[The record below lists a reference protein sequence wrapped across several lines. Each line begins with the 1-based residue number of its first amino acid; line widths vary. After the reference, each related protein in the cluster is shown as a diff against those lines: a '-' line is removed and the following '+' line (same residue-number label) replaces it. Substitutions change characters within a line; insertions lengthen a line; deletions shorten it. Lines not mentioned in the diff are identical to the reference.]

1 MGASAAQPWRSAC
14 SSTVPVSFVWQSAPA
29 DADAFVALSRGGNP
43 FYTDACFARLALA
56 VSQSRNSGMLHT
68 QHPRNTNNRETVWKR
83 CKERAA
89 AVDCAAYC

>member
-1 MGASAAQPWRSAC
+1 MGTSAAQPWRSAC
-14 SSTVPVSFVWQSAPA
+14 RSTVLVSFVWQSAQA

-56 VSQSRNSGMLHT
+56 VSQSRSLAPMECFT
-68 QHPRNTNNRETVWKR
+68 RNTNNRETVWKR

-89 AVDCAAYC
+89 AVDCAAHC